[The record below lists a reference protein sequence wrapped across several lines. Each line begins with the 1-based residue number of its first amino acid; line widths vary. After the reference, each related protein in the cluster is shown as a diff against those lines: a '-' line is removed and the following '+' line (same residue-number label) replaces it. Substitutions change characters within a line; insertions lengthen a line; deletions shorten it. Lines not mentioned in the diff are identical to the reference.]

1 MSTVKQTL
9 TANQRHKLPC
19 NGYFFQLLAASAPLS
34 INFLTANSSQ
44 PDQHENIP
52 VGFWFESKQPL
63 VYVEIE
69 STISQEIEY
78 LYSNGR
84 TGVDRS
90 ETLTVLAQG
99 SAIGD
104 LDSETVGAVRVK
116 VLDINL
122 GRKRVIFAADGANTG
137 VIALGGAGV
146 SLLNA
151 ALLLSAGDTW
161 VEDSAAVAE
170 FHAVASAAGQVLR
183 MSEA

>member
-1 MSTVKQTL
+1 MTVDIVL
-9 TANQRHKLPC
+9 TH
-19 NGYFFQLLAASAPLS
+19 
-34 INFLTANSSQ
+34 FLTANSSQ

-116 VLDINL
+116 VLDSNL
-122 GRKRVIFAADGANTG
+122 GRKRVIFAADSANTG

-146 SLLNA
+146 TLLNA
-151 ALLLSAGDTW
+151 ALLLSAGDVW

-170 FHAVASAAGQVLR
+170 FHAIASAAGQVLR